1 MDELKKK
8 TSAAD
13 TVTAAAAQAASANG
27 LPAKPSITSG
37 GAKRAISGIPTIS
50 GNPTIVMNGEEVN
63 GIGADAG
70 DLSQLI
76 AGLGKLKEKYN
87 NSRFGNPN
95 ITLNEENGSVMLN
108 GGDTGLKAKDY
119 AGGVD
124 DRTAA
129 EGWAKATGNTL
140 SQVSTYAGLTDLGDI
155 VKYSDDKITIGGI
168 EVPYAYI
175 DNNGRAYA
183 SKAAIDTAIEQVR
196 RDTGM
201 QNPVKLTADIMD
213 SHQRGIKN
221 AVNNVVNRRSWSYS
235 PDNDPAYEA
244 YVKQYTRNAEQLYN
258 RAMGSGGLYGSP
270 NSYQM
275 YQALAA
281 YGDNMQKLSDMV
293 PQLTQQDYARYSD
306 EQTRNR
312 YALEA
317 LQNER
322 SADLSAAVAAND
334 NMYNRYRA
342 ADELNYNRRRDAL
355 YNDPKEKQELRIGD
369 NSVAQSDAYT
379 ARYPTILDL
388 QTALQSGELTATGIA
403 NVKAMLE
410 NAVYRANMNGGV
422 FSKQDM
428 DALGIGQNLAKYPN
442 SNGYPTV
449 HAAEI
454 QRLLDTWNIVEKP
467 KALFGM
473 GL

>member
-1 MDELKKK
+1 MDELKRK
-8 TSAAD
+8 SNASD
-13 TVTAAAAQAASANG
+13 TVTAAAEKAASANG
-27 LPAKPSITSG
+27 LPAKPSRTAG
-37 GAKRAISGIPTIS
+37 GETVIS
-50 GNPTIVMNGEEVN
+50 GNPTIVLNGEEVK
-63 GIGADAG
+63 GTGADIG
-70 DLSQLI
+70 DLASVTS
-76 AGLGKLKEKYN
+76 GLGKLREKYN
-87 NSRFGNPN
+87 NGRFGKPEV
-95 ITLNEENGSVMLN
+95 TLNEESGNVMLN
-108 GGDTGLKAKDY
+108 GGDTGLKAKFY
-119 AGGVD
+119 AGGAD

-129 EGWAKATGNTL
+129 EGWARATGNTL
-140 SQVSTYAGLTDLGDI
+140 SQISTYAGLTDLGDI
-155 VKYSDDKITIGGI
+155 VKYNDDKITIGGI

-183 SKAAIDTAIEQVR
+183 SKAAIDNAIAQVR
-196 RDTGM
+196 RDTGI
-201 QNPVKLTADIMD
+201 QNPVKLTADVMD
-213 SHQRGIKN
+213 RHKRAIKN
-221 AVNNVVNRRSWSYS
+221 AVNNVVNRRSWSYDA
-235 PDNDPAYEA
+235 DNDPAYEA
-244 YVKQYTRNAEQLYN
+244 YAKQYARNAEQMYN

-293 PQLTQQDYARYSD
+293 PQLAQQDYARYSD

-317 LQNER
+317 LENER
-322 SADLSAAVAAND
+322 SADLSATVAAND

-342 ADELNYNRRRDAL
+342 ADDLNYSRRRDAL
-355 YNDPKEKQELRIGD
+355 YNDPKQVQELRIGD
-369 NSVAQSDAYT
+369 NSVTQSNEYT
-379 ARYPTILDL
+379 ARYPSILDL
-388 QTALQSGELTATGIA
+388 QLALQNGELTATGIA
-403 NVKAMLE
+403 NVKAMME

-428 DALGIGQNLAKYPN
+428 DALGIAQDLTKYPN

-467 KALFGM
+467 KAMFSM
-473 GL
+473 RM

>member
-8 TSAAD
+8 STVSD
-13 TVTAAAAQAASANG
+13 TVTAAADKAASANG
-27 LPAKPSITSG
+27 LPAKPSRKAG
-37 GAKRAISGIPTIS
+37 GKTVIS
-50 GNPTIVMNGEEVN
+50 GNPTVVINGEEVN
-63 GIGADAG
+63 GTGTDIG
-70 DLSQLI
+70 DLSTVTS
-76 AGLGKLKEKYN
+76 GLAKFKEKYN
-87 NSRFGNPN
+87 NGRYGIPDV
-95 ITLNEENGSVMLN
+95 TLNEENGNVMFN
-108 GGDTGLKAKDY
+108 GGDTGLKAKFY

-129 EGWAKATGNTL
+129 EGWARATGNTL
-140 SQVSTYAGLTDLGDI
+140 SQISTYAGLTDLGDI
-155 VKYSDDKITIGGI
+155 VKYNDDKITIGGI

-183 SKAAIDTAIEQVR
+183 SKAAIDNAIAQVR

-201 QNPVKLTADIMD
+201 QNPVNLTADVMD
-213 SHQRGIKN
+213 RHKQAVNN
-221 AVNNVVNRRSWSYS
+221 AVNNVVNRRSWSYNA
-235 PDNDPAYEA
+235 DNDPAYEA
-244 YVKQYTRNAEQLYN
+244 YAKQYARNAEQLYN

-281 YGDNMQKLSDMV
+281 YGDNMQKLSDTV
-293 PQLTQQDYARYSD
+293 PQLAQQDYARYSD

-322 SADLSAAVAAND
+322 SAELNAKVAAND
-334 NMYNRYRA
+334 NMYSRYRA

-355 YNDPKEKQELRIGD
+355 YNDPKEVQELRIGD
-369 NSVAQSDAYT
+369 NNISQSNAYT
-379 ARYPTILDL
+379 ARYPSILDL
-388 QTALQSGELTATGIA
+388 QLALQNGELTATGIA
-403 NVKAMLE
+403 NIKSMME

-428 DALGIGQNLAKYPN
+428 DALGIAQNLTKYPN

-467 KALFGM
+467 KALFSMGIGM
-473 GL
+473 